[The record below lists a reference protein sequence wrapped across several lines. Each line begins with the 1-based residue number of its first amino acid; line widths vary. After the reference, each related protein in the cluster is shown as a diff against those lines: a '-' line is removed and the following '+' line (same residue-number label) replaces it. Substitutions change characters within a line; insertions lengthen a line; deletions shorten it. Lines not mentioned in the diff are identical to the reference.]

1 MRIVLPLLYILS
13 MTEST
18 YKYLVIQKRPYI
30 VARNQTTIKKIPL
43 INFTDEH
50 MKRVLLLF

>member
-1 MRIVLPLLYILS
+1 MRVFLPLLFIFS
-13 MTEST
+13 ITEST
-18 YKYLVIQKRPYI
+18 YKYIVVQKIPYFM
-30 VARNQTTIKKIPL
+30 NKQNDTIKKIPF

>member
-13 MTEST
+13 ITEST